1 MVAQHKVER
10 KSSPAQYALQGEGHV
25 APKSSR
31 DLYYA
36 LVNFYQNEQPFFSRE
51 GNIVTSYMGEASTA
65 PARAL
70 LAGPSGML
78 AHWHLI
84 VSLPLSGQR
93 MRAVLT
99 ALRCRRFCPSETH
112 GNGLNEL
119 GEDFIGTRV
128 RDNGT
133 MNVCSCK

>member
-65 PARAL
+65 RCACA
-70 LAGPSGML
+70 
-78 AHWHLI
+78 
-84 VSLPLSGQR
+84 LSGAVGHVGSLAPHCQFAPVGAAHAR
-93 MRAVLT
+93 CLNCLTLSAVLSIEN
-99 ALRCRRFCPSETH
+99 AWEWV
-112 GNGLNEL
+112 E
-119 GEDFIGTRV
+119 
-128 RDNGT
+128 
-133 MNVCSCK
+133 